1 MSKTKDRDQRMNSR
15 GKCKIAMIQSMST
28 PLKSIF
34 VSFMLTFLLILFLWR
49 YRFWPKVIIFDHA
62 SGGDSKKYPFI
73 KLEFEFAKFGRI
85 LVMKMHQK
93 LSHFGELNDCFSIP
107 EVWLRP
113 DTVATPWHIIKTTVV
128 DFKSHI
134 KSLMD
139 QIWLTEISWNR
150 YFEVFSVPYCIP
162 VGFWALNTNFQ
173 MWKRPWNREIAF
185 SRSLG
190 HLDGSLK
197 IALPKTEDFPKKW
210 LLDKIKC
217 KFVTL
222 HNERFCYI
230 VGYQISIKST
240 PVLSWLDLML
250 KKNCN

>member
-1 MSKTKDRDQRMNSR
+1 
-15 GKCKIAMIQSMST
+15 
-28 PLKSIF
+28 
-34 VSFMLTFLLILFLWR
+34 
-49 YRFWPKVIIFDHA
+49 
-62 SGGDSKKYPFI
+62 
-73 KLEFEFAKFGRI
+73 
-85 LVMKMHQK
+85 MHQK
-93 LSHFGELNDCFSIP
+93 LSHFGQLNDCFSIP

-113 DTVATPWHIIKTTVV
+113 DTVATPWHIIKPTVV

-134 KSLMD
+134 KSLIG

-197 IALPKTEDFPKKW
+197 IALPRTEDFPKKW
-210 LLDKIKC
+210 FLNKNDPMFGAWKLI
-217 KFVTL
+217 
-222 HNERFCYI
+222 N
-230 VGYQISIKST
+230 ISIFT
-240 PVLSWLDLML
+240 RATHLSHPQTLTGKKWNFSFFSEIPLFLDRLDEEGSKWPKMASENPRNGPHML
-250 KKNCN
+250 KTLEIFDFQHKIIS

>member
-1 MSKTKDRDQRMNSR
+1 MDF
-15 GKCKIAMIQSMST
+15 GH
-28 PLKSIF
+28 KS
-34 VSFMLTFLLILFLWR
+34 SFLAMLTW
-49 YRFWPKVIIFDHA
+49 
-62 SGGDSKKYPFI
+62 GDFKKYPFI
-73 KLEFEFAKFGRI
+73 QLEFQFANFGRI

-93 LSHFGELNDCFSIP
+93 LSHFGQLNDCFSIP

-113 DTVATPWHIIKTTVV
+113 DTVATTWHIIKTTVV

-134 KSLMD
+134 KSLIG

-162 VGFWALNTNFQ
+162 VGFWALATNFQ

-185 SRSLG
+185 SRSLE

-210 LLDKIKC
+210 FLNKNDLMFWARKLL
-217 KFVTL
+217 
-222 HNERFCYI
+222 N
-230 VGYQISIKST
+230 ISIFTRATHLSHPQTLTGKKWNFSFFSEIPLFWIGSSMT
-240 PVLSWLDLML
+240 AQNDLKWPLKIPEMVLI
-250 KKNCN
+250 C

>member
-1 MSKTKDRDQRMNSR
+1 MPAKRAFSSILYTFVEVCYWKAFQSLCWLIIVHQNSLCWER
-15 GKCKIAMIQSMST
+15 
-28 PLKSIF
+28 L
-34 VSFMLTFLLILFLWR
+34 VFLHNMCLFGGLYIKFYVWR
-49 YRFWPKVIIFDHA
+49 YGFWPKVIIFGHA
-62 SGGDSKKYPFI
+62 SWGDSKKYPFI
-73 KLEFEFAKFGRI
+73 KLEFQFANFGRI

-93 LSHFGELNDCFSIP
+93 LSHFGQLNDCFSIP

-128 DFKSHI
+128 DFKSQI
-134 KSLMD
+134 KSLIG

-197 IALPKTEDFPKKW
+197 IALPKTEDFPKKMVF
-210 LLDKIKC
+210 K
-217 KFVTL
+217 
-222 HNERFCYI
+222 
-230 VGYQISIKST
+230 
-240 PVLSWLDLML
+240 
-250 KKNCN
+250 